1 MNIFEELKEK
11 MAECCGTYGDSSGC
25 GTFCNLVAM
34 FDEAEAKVKAA
45 IEKLKENHEGERI
58 VDCKGTT
65 DKTSVTGES
74 GCALPTYSYT
84 QALDDILTELFGDQK

>member
-1 MNIFEELKEK
+1 MNIFEEFIRKIGREADNRHIITDLQEFYEVLKAAQK
-11 MAECCGTYGDSSGC
+11 
-25 GTFCNLVAM
+25 
-34 FDEAEAKVKAA
+34 EAEAKVKAA

-84 QALDDILTELFGDQK
+84 QALDDILTELFGD